1 MASIKHASS
10 ADAGKMVYKSS
21 SMSAKGHLKITG
33 ERNNK
38 GFELGI
44 IQYTEGAQ
52 GESAPIPLH
61 QLFIVRI

>member
-1 MASIKHASS
+1 
-10 ADAGKMVYKSS
+10 
-21 SMSAKGHLKITG
+21 MSAKGHLKITG